1 MSAQATLANAPPQLD
16 VSPGNP
22 CPFLRALVAGGWL
35 NDEVEPL
42 GKLRDT
48 IVRASGRPLPG
59 AVIVAIAAIANGL
72 TPAPLLRNAR
82 NARKGLRLSTLRG
95 GPLDKRGSGSRLIDA
110 KGQFQA
116 PELKR
121 LASFASPKPLPQGGS
136 ELGLSLP
143 QITAMMDANFARAR
157 STRRRVDRAM
167 MNAEWPML
175 VKFMGKD
182 VADGSRYLCVDEVQV
197 LVRDRRLPG
206 RVVERLGGGRA
217 GV

>member
-1 MSAQATLANAPPQLD
+1 MSAQATAAAAPPQLD

-42 GKLRDT
+42 GKVRDT

-59 AVIVAIAAIANGL
+59 AVIVAIAVIANGL

-82 NARKGLRLSTLRG
+82 KGLRLSALRG

-110 KGQFQA
+110 NGQFQA
-116 PELKR
+116 PELDR

-167 MNAEWPML
+167 MNAEWPVL
-175 VKFMGKD
+175 LKFMGKD
-182 VADGSRYLCVDEVQV
+182 AADGTRYLCVEEVQV

-206 RVVERLGGGRA
+206 RVVERLGGERA
-217 GV
+217 GG

>member
-1 MSAQATLANAPPQLD
+1 MSTQATLADAPHQLD

-42 GKLRDT
+42 GKVRDT

-59 AVIVAIAAIANGL
+59 AVIVAIAVIANGL
-72 TPAPLLRNAR
+72 TPAPMLR
-82 NARKGLRLSTLRG
+82 NARKGLRLSALRG

-110 KGQFQA
+110 NGQFQA
-116 PELKR
+116 PELDR
-121 LASFASPKPLPQGGS
+121 LASFASPKPLPLGGH

-167 MNAEWPML
+167 MNAEWPVL
-175 VKFMGKD
+175 LKFMGKD
-182 VADGSRYLCVDEVQV
+182 AADGTRYLCVEEVQV

-206 RVVERLGGGRA
+206 RVVERLGGERA
-217 GV
+217 GG

>member
-1 MSAQATLANAPPQLD
+1 MSAQATLANTPPQHD

-35 NDEVEPL
+35 NDEVEPVA
-42 GKLRDT
+42 KVRDT

-59 AVIVAIAAIANGL
+59 AVIVAIAVIANGL

-82 NARKGLRLSTLRG
+82 KGLRLSALRG

-110 KGQFQA
+110 NGQFQA
-116 PELKR
+116 PELER

-167 MNAEWPML
+167 MNAEWPVL
-175 VKFMGKD
+175 LKFMGKD
-182 VADGSRYLCVDEVQV
+182 AADGSRYLCVEEVQV

-206 RVVERLGGGRA
+206 RVVERLGGERG

>member
-1 MSAQATLANAPPQLD
+1 MSAQATLADAPPQLD

-42 GKLRDT
+42 GKVRDT

-59 AVIVAIAAIANGL
+59 AVIVAIAVIANGL
-72 TPAPLLRNAR
+72 TPAPLLR

-110 KGQFQA
+110 NGQFQA
-116 PELKR
+116 PELER
-121 LASFASPKPLPQGGS
+121 LASFASPKPLPLGGS

-143 QITAMMDANFARAR
+143 QITTMMDANFARAR

-167 MNAEWPML
+167 MNAEWPVL
-175 VKFMGKD
+175 LKFMGKD
-182 VADGSRYLCVDEVQV
+182 AADGTRYLCVEEVQT

-206 RVVERLGGGRA
+206 RVVERLGGGERA